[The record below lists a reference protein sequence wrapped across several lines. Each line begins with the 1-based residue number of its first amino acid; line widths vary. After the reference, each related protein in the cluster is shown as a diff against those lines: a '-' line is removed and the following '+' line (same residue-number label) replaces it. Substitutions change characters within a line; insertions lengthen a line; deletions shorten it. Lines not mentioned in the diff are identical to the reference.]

1 MTDIYENIS
10 KQIRALRGEMNQET
24 FAKKLQIAPNKLSR
38 WETGTY
44 KPTAEDLDKIAR
56 TFNVPISIFFP
67 NQEENNDRVS
77 ALTSATGGL
86 GQEDFEEILEY
97 ANFRK
102 ARIELEKAKNK
113 GKS

>member
-1 MTDIYENIS
+1 MTNIYEYIS
-10 KQIRALRGEMNQET
+10 KQIRALRGDVNQET
-24 FAKKLQIAPNKLSR
+24 FAKKLKIAPNKLSR

-56 TFNVPISIFFP
+56 ACKVPISIFFP
-67 NQEENNDRVS
+67 DLQENDRVS

-86 GQEDFEEILEY
+86 SKKDFDEVLNY

-102 ARIELEKAKNK
+102 ARIELEKAKK
-113 GKS
+113 KRKS